1 MASYPKTGTTWVEQ
15 IVLLLLHGADAKLD
29 PASRNTY
36 NARRNPLG
44 CVWLEPMV
52 ASARRA
58 RMSLNQF
65 ADLPAPRVLKS
76 HAPFDAFLG
85 TRGSTDNASLA
96 NLRQTGL
103 KVIYVARKPQGR
115 GREHVFSKSALAR
128 EAEQHQA

>member
-1 MASYPKTGTTWVEQ
+1 MVEGWPWPHPRPREVQKTARYLAFRDTDVAVASYPTTGTTWVEQ

-29 PASRNTY
+29 PASRTLR
-36 NARRNPLG
+36 ARRNPLG

-85 TRGSTDNASLA
+85 PVVRMTTRRWRTC
-96 NLRQTGL
+96 
-103 KVIYVARKPQGR
+103 ARP
-115 GREHVFSKSALAR
+115 V
-128 EAEQHQA
+128 